1 MNTETAAETGT
12 ATVTDISTEP
22 GRPRIVVG
30 VTGPGHERA
39 ALRYAAECSRR
50 DGAEVLLVHAVHPPY
65 PAPPPSVLLTLDAAA
80 DVGPWVAQEVGR
92 EFKELTDGAVA
103 FRSVW
108 REGPP
113 ARVLAELSHDA
124 RLVVVQHRHPHG
136 LGRLLTWSTAN
147 GLAAHSH
154 CPMVSVPPSWE
165 PGEAP
170 DEVVVG
176 VHEEG
181 GPREVLEAAFA
192 WAAATG
198 ASLRVVHAWRLD
210 AVYDDIITRRVTAQW
225 REEEKTLL
233 DEAVAGLRERHPEVH
248 IVLEVRHQWPSDV
261 LVDDSQAAALV
272 VVGRHGPR
280 PWEPH
285 HLGSIARTVLREARS
300 PVMVVPLG

>member
-1 MNTETAAETGT
+1 MTTHTT
-12 ATVTDISTEP
+12 ATDHPSA
-22 GRPRIVVG
+22 GKPRIVVG
-30 VTGPGHERA
+30 VTGPERERA
-39 ALRYAAECSRR
+39 ALRYAAECARR
-50 DGAEVLLVHAVHPPY
+50 DSAEVVLVHAVHPPY
-65 PAPPPSVLLTLDAAA
+65 PAPPPSVLLTLDATA
-80 DVGPWVAQEVGR
+80 DVGPWVVQEVSR
-92 EFKELTDGAVA
+92 EFKELTAGAVE
-103 FRSVW
+103 FRAIW

-136 LGRLLTWSTAN
+136 LGRLFTGSTVN
-147 GLAAHSH
+147 GLAAHAA
-154 CPMVSVPPSWE
+154 CPVVSVPPDWT
-165 PGEAP
+165 PGAAP
-170 DEVVVG
+170 NEVVVG

-181 GPREVLEAAFA
+181 GPRDVLQAAFD
-192 WAAATG
+192 WAAATQ

-210 AVYDDIITRRVTAQW
+210 AVYDDIITRRVTAEW

-233 DEAVAGLRERHPEVH
+233 REAVADLAQHHPDVRVE
-248 IVLEVRHQWPSDV
+248 LEVRHQWPSDV